1 MKYTNNLFFYS
12 KVNVFI
18 AKRAIFAKEIIK
30 LITFNNRL
38 NMKNG
43 KILTVLAA
51 AALMCGNL
59 QAQEQGFDLNTQRSE
74 SQDVSMVPGQAVD
87 HQGLIINPTPHK
99 FSVTSNGKLD
109 ISKGVKLK
117 DAQGKF
123 AKDLTFVNL
132 GKEGAKLTIDF
143 GEKISGK
150 NGVKNISGAYSISIN
165 NKGINIIGYDEKGAY
180 YGIQTLR
187 QIAESPIAAEG
198 KLPYVEIND
207 YPDLPYRGVVE
218 GFYGTPWSH
227 EVRLS
232 LIDLYGKFKMN
243 YYLYGPKDDIYHS
256 CPNWR
261 LPYPEKEAKNIKEL
275 VDACNRNR
283 VDFVWAIHPGQDI
296 KWNEED
302 YTNLV
307 NKFNLM
313 YDLGVRSFA
322 IFFDD
327 IEGEGTNPMKQTEL
341 LNRLN
346 NDFVKAKGNVAPLI
360 VCPTDYSKLWANPT
374 PQGSLAIYGNT
385 LDPSINVFWTG
396 DVVCSDLTKET
407 MDWVNSRIK
416 RPALYWW
423 NFPVTDYVRHIIM
436 QGPTYGLETSL
447 TNKDLCGLISN
458 PMEHGE
464 ASKLALYGVAD
475 YSWNIAAYNP
485 IDNWERGLVELTP
498 EAKEAYRTFAIHSC
512 DTENGYRR
520 AESWETKT
528 FRINNYTEE
537 QFNALRNE
545 FEKVEKTPA
554 EMEAKCTN
562 KALLNELHPWLV
574 EFGKLGTR
582 GKKALEIIKLYESK
596 GNAEFW
602 TAYVDNLMSEEDRK
616 LFNAHKSGTMKLQ
629 PFYENTMDDVLDK
642 FYIKLT
648 GEIPLAYKAI
658 GSFRSL
664 STIQGKLMFDN
675 DSTTF
680 YTSGTSQNDHSWIG
694 VDLGCVRDVTEIS
707 ILQGRNSIDDV
718 DYFDHAILEYSKD
731 GKSWEALTDS
741 LQKQYIINWKS
752 EPIQAKYIRLKKLP
766 SSKTNWA
773 AIRSFEVNPVKLENL
788 GYRIEANDLGKALY
802 AFDKNPATSY
812 FNNGILSF
820 TLPDKTTEC
829 TLLAKL
835 GSSDKPV
842 KLRQLAS
849 DNKVLSET
857 TINTPFVKVDFVKG
871 AVKVEIEGEI
881 EIFEAIIK

>member
-1 MKYTNNLFFYS
+1 
-12 KVNVFI
+12 
-18 AKRAIFAKEIIK
+18 
-30 LITFNNRL
+30 
-38 NMKNG
+38 MKN
-43 KILTVLAA
+43 KKLLTALAA

-74 SQDVSMVPGQAVD
+74 SQDVFMVPGQAVD
-87 HQGLIINPTPHK
+87 HKGLIINPTPHN
-99 FSVTSNGKLD
+99 FNVTANKKLD

-123 AKDLTFVNL
+123 SKDLNFVNL
-132 GKEGAKLTIDF
+132 GKAGAKLTIDF
-143 GEKISGK
+143 GEKVSGK
-150 NGVKNISGAYSISIN
+150 QGVKNISGAYSISIN
-165 NKGINIIGYDEKGAY
+165 DKGISIVGYDEKGAY

-198 KLPYVEIND
+198 QLPYVEIND

-275 VDACNRNR
+275 VEACNRNR

-302 YTNLV
+302 YNKLV
-307 NKFNLM
+307 DKFNLM

-327 IEGEGTNPMKQTEL
+327 IEGEGTKPTKQTEL

-346 NDFVKAKGNVAPLI
+346 KDFVKVKGNVAPLI

-396 DVVCSDLTKET
+396 DAVCSDLTKET
-407 MDWVNSRIK
+407 MDWMNSRIK

-512 DTENGYRR
+512 DTETGYRR
-520 AESWETKT
+520 AESWETKI
-528 FRINNYTEE
+528 FRINNYTED

-545 FEKVEKTPA
+545 FAKVEKTPA

-562 KALLNELHPWLV
+562 KALLNELRPWLV
-574 EFGKLGTR
+574 EFGKLGNRGTR
-582 GKKALEIIKLYESK
+582 ALEIIKLYENA

-602 TAYVDNLMSEEDRK
+602 TAYVKNLMSEEDRK
-616 LFNAHKSGTMKLQ
+616 AFNAHKSGTMKLQ

-642 FYIKLT
+642 FYTKLT
-648 GEIPLAYKAI
+648 GEMPLSYKAI
-658 GSFRSL
+658 GSFRNL
-664 STIQGKLMFDN
+664 STIQSKLMFDN

-680 YTSGTSQNDHSWIG
+680 YTSGTSQNDRSWIG
-694 VDLGCVRDVTEIS
+694 VDLGCVRDVNEIA
-707 ILQGRNSIDDV
+707 ILQGRNSTDDV
-718 DYFDHAILEYSKD
+718 DYFDNAILEYSKD

-741 LQKQYIINWKS
+741 LQKQYIINWNS

-766 SSKTNWA
+766 SAKTNWA
-773 AIRSFEVNPVKLENL
+773 AVRSFEVNPIKIENL
-788 GYRIEANDLGKALY
+788 NYRIEANDLGKALY
-802 AFDKNPATSY
+802 AFDKNPGTS
-812 FNNGILSF
+812 FLNSGVMSF
-820 TLPDKTTEC
+820 TLPVKATEC
-829 TLLAKL
+829 TLLAKF
-835 GSSDKPV
+835 GSSNSPV
-842 KLRQLAS
+842 KLRQLGS

-857 TINTPFVKVDFVKG
+857 TIDSPFVKVSFVKG
-871 AVKVEIEGEI
+871 AAKVEIEGEI
-881 EIFEAIIK
+881 EIFETIIK